1 MMQGCP
7 PGRGKSQTF
16 FRNTESIVQ
25 ERSVTSSAAGGILT
39 LNPSGLLYSEGGV
52 ILRGMKAGKEEKVK
66 VGKNKAVNHIVSIRI
81 AILFFFANSC
91 TKTLLLV
98 DIIFT
103 FIFELYFGLL
113 CSYQSTNAFLL
124 KNKFDI
130 RICGG

>member
-66 VGKNKAVNHIVSIRI
+66 RGAVNQIVSIRI

-91 TKTLLLV
+91 TKHFPSRRYHFRLHIRTLFWSIVL
-98 DIIFT
+98 ISIYKRFS
-103 FIFELYFGLL
+103 IKK
-113 CSYQSTNAFLL
+113 Q
-124 KNKFDI
+124 I
-130 RICGG
+130 